1 MGMAGRIT
9 MADIARLAGVSPST
23 VSRAMS
29 NSPSIPPETRQRI
42 LDIARQHNY
51 RIDTRAQNFR
61 LQRTQTIATV
71 FPYRGASKR
80 LISDPFYLEIT
91 GAITDELANYDYD
104 MILARVPTFDAE
116 WCLRYVMNNRV
127 DGIILIDRGVEDKGI
142 EKLQEMGANFLVF
155 GPPLPHQPMITVG
168 CNTVEG
174 AATAVRHLIQL
185 GRRRIGF
192 IGGNEGMVE
201 TYLRRRGYERALKE
215 SGLPVDEAII
225 TYTDFTPQAGLTAM
239 TELLDRDPNLDAVF
253 LCSDFMAVSAMEV
266 LRLRGRVVPDDVSII
281 GYDDIPLAAYSNPR
295 LTTVRQPIHEAGRLL
310 VRKLFDMLDGK
321 SVEPTVL
328 PFELIIRDS
337 CGANRIS

>member
-104 MILARVPTFDAE
+104 MILARVPTFDDE

-142 EKLQEMGANFLVF
+142 EKLRELGANFLVF

-201 TYLRRRGYERALKE
+201 TYLRRQGYERALKE
-215 SGLPVDEAII
+215 SGLPVDEIII

-266 LRLRGRVVPDDVSII
+266 LRLRGRIVPDDVSII

-295 LTTVRQPIHEAGRLL
+295 LTTVRQPIHDAGRLL

-321 SVEPTVL
+321 PVEPTVL

-337 CGANRIS
+337 CGANSV